1 MGSAG
6 FTKVLAA
13 RLGTSLALAGRAH
26 DEPVLCNAE
35 VSRRFE
41 TGLLQ
46 VLCRFAAGLLQ
57 NQRWPFVYVSLLTVG
72 DWCFIPDPTLLNNGR
87 LGAGAEWAAAPGT
100 DSQPGA
106 SGSHQLLGT
115 ARQMNRYGTVQ
126 ELHSTL
132 GDMNVKRETIL
143 L

>member
-1 MGSAG
+1 MTSRFCAMRR
-6 FTKVLAA
+6 LAA
-13 RLGTSLALAGRAH
+13 GSK
-26 DEPVLCNAE
+26 
-35 VSRRFE
+35 
-41 TGLLQ
+41 Q
-46 VLCRFAAGLLQ
+46 VCCRFAAGLLQ
-57 NQRWPFVYVSLLTVG
+57 NQRWPFVYVSLLIVG

-87 LGAGAEWAAAPGT
+87 LGAGAERAAAPGT

-132 GDMNVKRETIL
+132 GDMDVKRETIL

>member
-41 TGLLQ
+41 TGFLQ
-46 VLCRFAAGLLQ
+46 VCCRFAAGLLQ
-57 NQRWPFVYVSLLTVG
+57 VYCRTRGGHL
-72 DWCFIPDPTLLNNGR
+72 F
-87 LGAGAEWAAAPGT
+87 
-100 DSQPGA
+100 
-106 SGSHQLLGT
+106 
-115 ARQMNRYGTVQ
+115 MYRY
-126 ELHSTL
+126 
-132 GDMNVKRETIL
+132 
-143 L
+143 